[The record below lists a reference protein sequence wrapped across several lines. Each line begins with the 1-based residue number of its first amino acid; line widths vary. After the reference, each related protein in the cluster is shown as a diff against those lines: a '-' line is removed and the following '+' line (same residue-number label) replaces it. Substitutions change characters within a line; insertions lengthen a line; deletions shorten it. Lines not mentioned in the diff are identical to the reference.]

1 MTTGI
6 HTTSDGIKICY
17 EIFGVENNIHPI
29 VLISGAGLQ
38 MLAWPDE
45 FCEFLAKKVGRVIR
59 FDNRDTGE
67 SSILNHLPTPVP
79 WRFAL
84 MHKLGLNVC
93 SPYSL
98 EDMAIDLI
106 HLLDGLDIEK
116 AHLVGISLGG
126 MIAQIAA
133 INSNNRVKSLTCI
146 ATQARNSRHAMPK
159 LKTVFKI
166 LRSPK
171 PGRQGYIDWSID
183 LIRSVGGSAAEG
195 PDDYLREMS
204 GKMYD
209 RGISE
214 DGLNRQVCAV
224 YAAPDRRQAL
234 SKISTK
240 TLVIHGAEDPII
252 SPDAGRE
259 IATAIPCAKFVL
271 VNGMGH
277 GILRPNWSILIKL
290 ITENVLVAE
299 NINSRP

>member
-1 MTTGI
+1 MTIGKYITP
-6 HTTSDGIKICY
+6 DGIEICY
-17 EIFGVENNIHPI
+17 EIFGEENNVPPI
-29 VLISGAGLQ
+29 MLLSGAGLQ

-45 FCEFLAKKVGRVIR
+45 FCKSLVAYGNRVIR

-67 SSILNHLPTPVP
+67 SSILDHLPTPVP

-84 MHKLGLNVC
+84 MHKVGLKVS

-98 EDMAIDLI
+98 EDMATDLV

-126 MIAQIAA
+126 MIAQVAA
-133 INSNNRVKSLTCI
+133 INSSDRVKSLTCI
-146 ATQARNSRHAMPK
+146 ATQARNSRYAMPK

-183 LIRSVGGSAAEG
+183 LIRTVGGTAAEG

-204 GKMYD
+204 GRMFD
-209 RGISE
+209 RGISK

-224 YAAPDRRQAL
+224 YAAPDRRPAL
-234 SKISTK
+234 SKMSLK
-240 TLVIHGAEDPII
+240 TLVIHGAEDPLI
-252 SPDAGRE
+252 SPEASKE
-259 IATAIPCAKFVL
+259 IAVAIPGAKFVL
-271 VNGMGH
+271 VDGMGH
-277 GILRPNWSILIKL
+277 GILRPTWPKLIEL
-290 ITENVLVAE
+290 ITEHVLTA
-299 NINSRP
+299 S

>member
-1 MTTGI
+1 MTIGK
-6 HTTSDGIKICY
+6 HTTPDGIEICY
-17 EIFGVENNIHPI
+17 EIFGEDDGLPPV

-45 FCEFLAKKVGRVIR
+45 FCESLAKKVGGVIR

-67 SSILNHLPTPVP
+67 STILNDLPAPSP
-79 WRFAL
+79 LGFSL
-84 MHKLGLNVC
+84 KHKLGLKVS

-98 EDMAIDLI
+98 EDMVTDLI
-106 HLLDGLDIEK
+106 HLLDNLDIVK

-126 MIAQIAA
+126 MIAQVAA
-133 INSNNRVKSLTCI
+133 INSSDRVKSLTCI

-183 LIRSVGGSAAEG
+183 LIRTVGGSAAEG

-204 GKMYD
+204 GRMFD
-209 RGISE
+209 RGISD

-224 YAAPDRRQAL
+224 YAAPDRRPAL

-240 TLVIHGAEDPII
+240 TLVIHGAEDPLI
-252 SPDAGRE
+252 SLKASKE
-259 IATAIPCAKFVL
+259 IATAIPGSKFVL
-271 VNGMGH
+271 VDGMGH
-277 GILRPNWSILIKL
+277 GILRPTWPKLIEL
-290 ITENVLVAE
+290 ITEHVLTV
-299 NINSRP
+299 S